1 MQSKRFMRVLPV
13 VPDHGDNRLPGEQ
26 SGLIE
31 DADSHAAAKLC
42 ARPGSWWGRK
52 GLVNWS

>member
-1 MQSKRFMRVLPV
+1 MRVLPV

-42 ARPGSWWGRK
+42 ALPGSWWGRK